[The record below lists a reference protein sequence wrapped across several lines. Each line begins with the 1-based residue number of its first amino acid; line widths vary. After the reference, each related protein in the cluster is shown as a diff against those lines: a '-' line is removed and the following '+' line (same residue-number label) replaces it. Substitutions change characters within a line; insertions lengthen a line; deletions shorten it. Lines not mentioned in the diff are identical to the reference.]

1 LYNAIRAMPTVLELY
16 EKLKPKLGEAEARSL
31 LEFIESSV
39 DQRAATKA
47 DLQRTESALRED
59 LHVTAASLREELHAT
74 AGSLREELHAT
85 AASLREEMHKMRAEL
100 IKWSFAF
107 WIGNIAVL
115 SGIMLAL
122 LRGGR

>member
-1 LYNAIRAMPTVLELY
+1 MSASPKGGAFSTLCETSCLRMCFGRRAAGPLYNAIRAMPTVLELY

-59 LHVTAASLREELHAT
+59 LHVTARHSRNQT
-74 AGSLREELHAT
+74 
-85 AASLREEMHKMRAEL
+85 MM
-100 IKWSFAF
+100 AF
-107 WIGNIAVL
+107 PI
-115 SGIMLAL
+115 S
-122 LRGGR
+122 